1 MTRRILVPYDGSPLS
16 ERALEHTLEQF
27 PDASLTTIYVIDPVS
42 SVYDVETGG
51 LPVAEDWYED
61 AQERAS
67 EIHAAAEQLAGSHE
81 AELTTITVVGQPA
94 REILEY
100 LSEHDVDQVVMGSH
114 GRKGIGRAFL
124 GSVAETVT
132 RRARVPVTVVK

>member
-16 ERALEHTLEQF
+16 ERALEHTIEQF
-27 PDASLTTIYVIDPVS
+27 SDASVTTIYVIDPVT

-51 LPVAEDWYED
+51 LPVAEGWYDD

-67 EIHAAAEQLAGSHE
+67 EIHGAAEQLAGSHDV
-81 AELTTITVVGQPA
+81 ELTTITVVGQPA
-94 REILEY
+94 REILDY
-100 LSEHDVDQVVMGSH
+100 VSDHDVDQVVMGSH

-132 RRARVPVTVVK
+132 RRAPVPVTVVK

>member
-16 ERALEHTLEQF
+16 ERALEHALENYPAASVTTL
-27 PDASLTTIYVIDPVS
+27 YVIDPVD
-42 SVYDVETGG
+42 SVYDVESGG

-67 EIHAAAEQLAGSHE
+67 EIHAAAEQLASPRDV
-81 AELTTITVVGQPA
+81 ALTAVTVTGNPA
-94 REILEY
+94 REIREY
-100 LSEHDVDQVVMGSH
+100 ASEHDVDQIVMGSH
-114 GRKGIGRAFL
+114 GRKGIDRALL